1 MKCALTYYTIIP
13 MPSQFGRGKDTL
25 IYGIVYASHV
35 LNVVSAYTTRADGY
49 SSSMSIFF
57 DNCFT
62 CCAGKEQGVLDVK
75 YFRCES
81 AEYIRPSWSAKETK
95 ASPSYRTYH

>member
-1 MKCALTYYTIIP
+1 ML
-13 MPSQFGRGKDTL
+13 SQFCRGKDAL

-35 LNVVSAYTTRADGY
+35 LNVVSTYTTRAVGY

-62 CCAGKEQGVLDVK
+62 CCAGNEKCVLAVK

-81 AEYIRPSWSAKETK
+81 AEYIRPS
-95 ASPSYRTYH
+95 